1 MPAHP
6 AITFHSHV
14 ATDANPFYLQTED
27 FLLLSQARTTVS
39 SGIQER
45 RVDTSGNCF
54 LRVEADQRME
64 FSLSGAV
71 LSQTGLAN
79 YHPGRSLSSGS
90 LEFLTGG
97 FDGTDV
103 TSMGHQFLDDG
114 IYIYESATSTD
125 GQGVLRDID
134 ISISYDMHTGLDTT
148 VPGVIENPGEG
159 SVGATGYNDVPD
171 QVPVDIDT
179 EVKRKALKAIFNRTT
194 DMDGILKVH
203 LYDGATLLATH
214 TQAVGDYWRTN
225 EDAASGAG
233 ATAVVARLAT
243 TANVTLPTGIIPGA
257 TLDGGNSIT
266 AGDIIL
272 VKSQTNAEENGIYIS
287 GPGAGEAS
295 RHTEFDATNLSDFRY
310 VICDVTLGTAN
321 GGKTFRTRNPAGGTL
336 DTTEIDWTDC
346 RYVSNLSPNDP
357 ITFPSTGGEREVTKI
372 VVQRYTT
379 SETDCV
385 IATIDLADTWTI
397 PANKIPRI
405 PVSAIK
411 LSMRHPYEG
420 TLTTAAGYDDYGNT
434 AFYQNPAAAWGGY
447 ILGGNESTHL
457 ASSECVDVT
466 AFIEDAGGNLLA
478 YGTVRVARSTYYW
491 TVHATNPEVVLVND
505 VNFEA
510 TPTAITLK
518 SAFVTPCNGSQLI
531 LMKDD
536 FISGIGFAIDNAVA
550 IVDGSPNYYLKLDLN
565 A

>member
-64 FSLSGAV
+64 FSVSGAV

-79 YHPGRSLSSGS
+79 YHPGRSLSSSS

-97 FDGTDV
+97 FDGTNV
-103 TSMGHQFLDDG
+103 ISMGHQFLEDG

-134 ISISYDMHTGLDTT
+134 ISISYDMHTGLDIN
-148 VPGVIENPGEG
+148 VPAIIENPVEG
-159 SVGATGYNDVPD
+159 STGATGYSDVPN
-171 QVPVDIDT
+171 QVPVDIAT
-179 EVKRKALKAIFNRTT
+179 QVKRKALKAIFNRTT

-203 LYDGATLLATH
+203 LYDDATLLDTH
-214 TQAVGDYWRTN
+214 TQDTGDFWKTN
-225 EDAASGAG
+225 QDATIDAD
-233 ATAVVARLAT
+233 ATAVFAKLAT
-243 TANVTLPTGIIPGA
+243 TVNVNLPDGIIPGQI
-257 TLDGGNSIT
+257 LDEYYYIIP
-266 AGDIIL
+266 GDIIL
-272 VKSQTNAEENGIYIS
+272 VKNQTNAAENGIYIS
-287 GPGAGEAS
+287 GPAGEAS
-295 RHTEFDATNLSDFRY
+295 RHEDFDETNLSEFRH
-310 VICDVTLGTAN
+310 VICNVTEGIAN
-321 GGKTFRTRNPAGGTL
+321 GGKTFRTRNPAGGNL
-336 DTTEIDWTDC
+336 GTTQIDWTDC
-346 RYVSNLSPNDP
+346 RYVSNLSPNEP
-357 ITFPSTGGEREVTKI
+357 IKFQSTGGERKVTKI

-385 IATIDLADTWTI
+385 IATIDIPLPYWTI
-397 PANKIPRI
+397 PAKKIPRI
-405 PVSAIK
+405 PISAIK

-420 TLTTAAGYDDYGNT
+420 TLTTAAGYNEYGNT
-434 AFYQNPAAAWGGY
+434 SFYPTPAVVWGGY

-466 AFIEDAGGNLLA
+466 AFIEDEGTSLLA
-478 YGTVRVARSTYYW
+478 YKTVRVARSPYYW
-491 TVHATNPEVVLVND
+491 EVHPINPEVVLVHD
-505 VNFEA
+505 VNFEK
-510 TPTAITLK
+510 TPTAIILK

-536 FISGIGFAIDNAVA
+536 LSIALPIDNQVA
-550 IVDGSPNYYLKLDLN
+550 IPDGSPNYYLKLDLN